1 MYNDMIDNDNVS
13 FVLDDSRK
21 ELIELFYNEHY
32 AKQNE
37 KMTLKA
43 EKEFHGYAIYNA
55 IRENK

>member
-13 FVLDDSRK
+13 FVLDNKSK
-21 ELIELFYNEHY
+21 EFVVLFYNEHY

-37 KMTLKA
+37 KITLKA
-43 EKEFHGYAIYNA
+43 EKELKGYAIYNV